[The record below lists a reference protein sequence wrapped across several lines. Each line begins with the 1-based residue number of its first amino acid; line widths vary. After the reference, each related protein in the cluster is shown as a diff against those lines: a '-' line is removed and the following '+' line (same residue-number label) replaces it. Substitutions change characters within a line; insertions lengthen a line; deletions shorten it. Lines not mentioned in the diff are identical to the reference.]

1 MQTLDELGLAV
12 AERRRILLLSQAE
25 VASRSGIT
33 ADTLSRFELGKGAE
47 FGARE
52 LLAVLSVLGMGFE
65 LREDGTS
72 GFGSL
77 RGPRLNALME
87 DIPEFT
93 PEQLAWIKAW
103 SVPYEQVYK
112 PSSSL
117 TEGL

>member
-1 MQTLDELGLAV
+1 MQTLEELGLAV
-12 AERRRILLLSQAE
+12 AERRRTLLLSQAE
-25 VASRSGIT
+25 LASRSGIT
-33 ADTLSRFELGKGAE
+33 SDTLSRFELGKGAE

-52 LLAVLSVLGMGFE
+52 LLAVLSVLGME
-65 LREDGTS
+65 LEFREDGTS
-72 GFGSL
+72 GFGVLS
-77 RGPRLNALME
+77 GPKLNGLME

-103 SVPYEQVYK
+103 SAPHEQVYK